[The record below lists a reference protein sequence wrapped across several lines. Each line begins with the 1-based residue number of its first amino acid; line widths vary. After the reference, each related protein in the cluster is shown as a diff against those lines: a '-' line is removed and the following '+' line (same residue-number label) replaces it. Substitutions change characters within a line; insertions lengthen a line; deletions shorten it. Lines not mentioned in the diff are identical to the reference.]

1 MKDICC
7 MCGREKVY
15 AEDSVTKDKYCL
27 ECWSKT

>member
-1 MKDICC
+1 MKCC
-7 MCGREKVY
+7 MCGSKEVY